1 MKQDRILL
9 GIVLML
15 SFSTVAPIGDA
26 VIKIL
31 GGLVPVIFF
40 VVSRFALQALFLTPI
55 VLVSKS
61 LGALTLHQYGLI
73 LLRTLFHIAGV
84 GSMFM
89 ALRYL
94 PLADAIAIAFVMPFI
109 SLLLGKY
116 ILGEDVGMRRLL
128 ACCVGF
134 FGTLLVIQP
143 SFVEVGT
150 AALWPLM
157 TAVAFALF
165 ILVGRQIAQQADPVA
180 IQMLSGVMATALMLP
195 LLLIG
200 AQMGWPEF
208 EVFVPT
214 GKTLWLLLLAGF
226 LGTVAH
232 LLMTWSLKFAP
243 STTLAPLT
251 YVEIPLTT
259 LVGFIV
265 FGDLPNQLATIG
277 ICISVAAGLFI
288 VFREQA
294 NARRIAKAP
303 QQPSPAQS

>member
-61 LGALTLHQYGLI
+61 LGSLTLRQYGLI

-116 ILGEDVGMRRLL
+116 ILGEDVGLRRLN

-165 ILVGRQIAQQADPVA
+165 ILVGRQIAQQTDPVA
-180 IQMLSGVMATALMLP
+180 IQMLSGVMATAIMLP

-200 AQMGWPEF
+200 AQLGWAEF
-208 EVFVPT
+208 EIFVPT

-277 ICISVAAGLFI
+277 ICISVAAGLYI

-294 NARRIAKAP
+294 NARRSAKAP
-303 QQPSPAQS
+303 QQPSPAQP